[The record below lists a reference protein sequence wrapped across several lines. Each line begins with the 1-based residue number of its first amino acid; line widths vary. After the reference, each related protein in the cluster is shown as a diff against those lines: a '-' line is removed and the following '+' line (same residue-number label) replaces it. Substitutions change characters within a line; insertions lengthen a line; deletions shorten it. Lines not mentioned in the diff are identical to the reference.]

1 MGKSSDVG
9 PTDGSFEARLNTMYR
24 REFLRRSAM
33 AAASVA
39 VLACT
44 PSGPAVN
51 TLTAKPSLVPVK
63 GGTLT
68 WGQWDK
74 IDSIDPALTTG
85 AAAGEIAQNILDTL
99 ITLDADQKPHP
110 SLATRWT
117 IDDNAKKFTFTL
129 RDGVKFHDGSTLTAA
144 AVKGSFDRILEPKLK
159 AGAVVSL
166 IGPIDTITTPS
177 ENTVVF
183 TFKTGYPAFM
193 LQIWRYFFGILS
205 PKYLATLK
213 PGDSATEPVGSGPF
227 KFAGRSADGVVTLK
241 TFPDYA
247 WGPETFKNRA
257 ASWIDTVKFRA
268 ITEAS
273 TRIATLE
280 SGENVL
286 IDEIPEAD
294 YARLKDDKRFTFV
307 LSPRASHTLGFSM
320 NVAKAPTDDRAVRE
334 AVNWAVDRKSIVDKV
349 FFGVHHV
356 SIGPLSEG
364 VWARDEAIEK
374 AFTFDPAKAKTILD
388 TAGWKLPA
396 SGPIRE
402 KAGQKLEILLATFRS
417 PWTEIAQAMQ
427 AQLRDVG
434 IDLKVQF
441 MERAPYLDYVRSYK
455 HNMGAT
461 SSTAIDPD
469 GILRVCY
476 HSANRVTGSNFSN
489 VSDPALDA
497 LLVKGQSQE
506 LGTAERK
513 QTYVDAQ
520 KKIMDILPFIGVM
533 SQVRVEAMST
543 KVHDFKPGPDGLTGL
558 PLNDTWVES

>member
-1 MGKSSDVG
+1 MADRYV
-9 PTDGSFEARLNTMYR
+9 LYR
-24 REFLRRSAM
+24 REFLRRSAL

-39 VLACT
+39 VLSCT
-44 PSGPAVN
+44 GGPAVN
-51 TLTAKPSLVPVK
+51 TLSARPSLPPTK

-110 SLATRWT
+110 ALASKWV
-117 IDDNAKKFTFTL
+117 IENDSKKFTFTL
-129 RDGVKFHDGSTLTAA
+129 RDGVKFHDGTALTSA
-144 AVKGSFDRILEPKLK
+144 AVKQSFERILKPELK

-166 IGPIDTITTPS
+166 IGPLDKIETPNDS
-177 ENTVVF
+177 TVIF
-183 TFKTGYPAFM
+183 NFKSGYYAFM
-193 LQIWRYFFGILS
+193 LQIWRYFFGIMS

-213 PGDSATEPVGSGPF
+213 PADPAAAPVGSGPF
-227 KFAGRSADGVVTLK
+227 MFDSRSPDGVVTLK
-241 TFPDYA
+241 AFPDYN
-247 WGPETFKNRA
+247 WGSDTFKNRA
-257 ASWIDTVKFRA
+257 APYISTVKFRA
-268 ITEAS
+268 ITEPS

-280 SGENVL
+280 SGENLL

-294 YARLKDDKRFTFV
+294 YARLKDNNKYAFV

-356 SIGPLSEG
+356 SVGPLSEG
-364 VWARDEAIEK
+364 VWGRDESIEK
-374 AFTFDPAKAKTILD
+374 AFSYDPTKAKSLLD
-388 TAGWKLPA
+388 SAGWKIA
-396 SGPIRE
+396 GSGPIRE
-402 KAGQKLEILLATFRS
+402 KGGQKLEILLATFRS

-434 IDLKVQF
+434 IDLKVQT
-441 MERAPYLDYVRSYK
+441 MERGPYLEYVRGYK
-455 HNMGAT
+455 HNMAAT

-476 HSANRVTGSNFSN
+476 HSANRTTGSNFSN
-489 VSDPALDA
+489 VNDKDLDA

-506 LGTAERK
+506 LGTQERR

-520 KKIMDILPFIGVM
+520 KKIMDILPFVGVM
-533 SQVRVEAMST
+533 SQIRVEAMSA

>member
-1 MGKSSDVG
+1 MAD
-9 PTDGSFEARLNTMYR
+9 RMMLYR
-24 REFLRRSAM
+24 REFLRRSAL

-39 VLACT
+39 ILSCT
-44 PSGPAVN
+44 PGTSVPPASGAAKS
-51 TLTAKPSLVPVK
+51 LTPVK

-99 ITLDADQKPHP
+99 ITLDAEQKPHP
-110 SLATRWT
+110 ALATKWT
-117 IDDNAKKFTFTL
+117 IEDSGKKFTFTL
-129 RDGVKFHDGSTLTAA
+129 RDGVKFHDGTTLTSA
-144 AVKGSFDRILEPKLK
+144 AVKQSFERILKPELK

-166 IGPIDTITTPS
+166 IGPIDTITAPNDS
-177 ENTVVF
+177 TVVF
-183 TFKTGYPAFM
+183 QFKSGYYAFM
-193 LQIWRYFFGILS
+193 LQIWRYFFGIMS
-205 PKYLATLK
+205 PKYMATLK
-213 PGDSATEPVGSGPF
+213 PADPAVAPVGSGPF
-227 KFAGRSADGVVTLK
+227 MFDSRSPDGVVTLK
-241 TFPDYA
+241 AFPDYN
-247 WGPETFKNRA
+247 WGSETFKNRVA
-257 ASWIDTVKFRA
+257 PYLQTLKFRA
-268 ITEAS
+268 ITEPS

-280 SGENVL
+280 SGENLL

-294 YARLKDDKRFTFV
+294 YARLKNNSKYAFV

-334 AVNWAVDRKSIVDKV
+334 AVNWAVDRTSIVDKV

-356 SIGPLSEG
+356 SVGPLSEG
-364 VWARDEAIEK
+364 VWARDESIEK
-374 AFTFDPAKAKTILD
+374 AFSFDPAKAKKILED
-388 TAGWKLPA
+388 AGWKLPA

-402 KAGQKLEILLATFRS
+402 KGGQKLEIALATFRS

-427 AQLRDVG
+427 SQLRDVG
-434 IDLKVQF
+434 IDLKVQV
-441 MERAPYLDYVRSYK
+441 MERGPYLDYVRAYK
-455 HNMGAT
+455 HNMAAT

-476 HSANRVTGSNFSN
+476 HSANRTTGSNFSN
-489 VSDPALDA
+489 VNDKDLDA
-497 LLVKGQSQE
+497 LLTKGQSQE
-506 LGTAERK
+506 LGTPERR

-520 KKIMDILPFIGVM
+520 KKVMDILPFVGVM
-533 SQVRVEAMST
+533 SQIRVEAMSA

>member
-1 MGKSSDVG
+1 
-9 PTDGSFEARLNTMYR
+9 MYR
-24 REFLRRSAM
+24 REFLRRSAL

-44 PSGPAVN
+44 PGTSTPAA
-51 TLTAKPSLVPVK
+51 TAAAVKSLVPTK

-68 WGQWDK
+68 WGMWDK

-85 AAAGEIAQNILDTL
+85 AAAGEVAQNIVDTL

-110 SLATRWT
+110 ALATKWT
-117 IDDNAKKFTFTL
+117 IEDAGKKFTFTL
-129 RDGVKFHDGSTLTAA
+129 RDGVKFHDGTALTSA
-144 AVKGSFDRILEPKLK
+144 AVKASFERILDPKLK

-166 IGPIDTITTPS
+166 IGPIDTITTPNDS
-177 ENTVVF
+177 TVVF
-183 TFKTGYPAFM
+183 TFKQGYYAFT
-193 LQIWRYFFGILS
+193 LQIWRYFFGIMS

-213 PGDSATEPVGSGPF
+213 PGDPATTPVGSGPF
-227 KFAGRSADGVVTLK
+227 MFDSRSADGVVTLK
-241 TFPDYA
+241 AYPDYN
-247 WGPETFKNRA
+247 WGAETFKNRGA
-257 ASWIDTVKFRA
+257 AYLGTLKFRA

-280 SGENVL
+280 SGENLL

-320 NVAKAPTDDRAVRE
+320 NVTKAPTDDRAVRE

-349 FFGVHHV
+349 FFGVHHLSV
-356 SIGPLSEG
+356 GPLSEG
-364 VWARDEAIEK
+364 VWARDETIEK
-374 AFTFDPAKAKTILD
+374 AFTFDPAKARSVLD
-388 TAGWKLPA
+388 AAGWKLPA

-402 KAGQKLEILLATFRS
+402 KGGQKLEILLATFRS

-434 IDLKVQF
+434 IDLKVQT
-441 MERAPYLDYVRSYK
+441 MERGPYLDLVRGYK
-455 HNMGAT
+455 HNMAAT

-476 HSANRVTGSNFSN
+476 HSASRVTGSNFSN

-497 LLVKGQSQE
+497 LLLKGQAQE
-506 LGTAERK
+506 LGTAERR

-520 KKIMDILPFIGVM
+520 KKIMEILPFVGVM
-533 SQVRVEAMST
+533 SQVRVEAMAA

-558 PLNDTWVES
+558 PLNDTWMES

>member
-1 MGKSSDVG
+1 MADR
-9 PTDGSFEARLNTMYR
+9 TLLYR
-24 REFLRRSAM
+24 REFLRRSAL

-39 VLACT
+39 VLSCAPGSST
-44 PSGPAVN
+44 P
-51 TLTAKPSLVPVK
+51 TATAARSLVPIK

-85 AAAGEIAQNILDTL
+85 AAAGEVAQNILDTL
-99 ITLDADQKPHP
+99 ITLDAEQKPHP
-110 SLATRWT
+110 ALATKWT
-117 IDDNAKKFTFTL
+117 IEDAGKKFTFTL
-129 RDGVKFHDGSTLTAA
+129 RDGVKFHDGTVLTSA
-144 AVKGSFDRILEPKLK
+144 AVKGSFERILKPELK

-166 IGPIDTITTPS
+166 IGPIDTITTPNDS
-177 ENTVVF
+177 TVIF
-183 TFKTGYPAFM
+183 QFKSGYYAFV
-193 LQIWRYFFGILS
+193 LQIWRYFFGIMS

-213 PGDSATEPVGSGPF
+213 PADSAVAPVGSGPF
-227 KFAGRSADGVVTLK
+227 MFDSRSPDGVVTLK
-241 TFPDYA
+241 AFPDYT

-257 ASWIDTVKFRA
+257 APYLQTVKFRA
-268 ITEAS
+268 ITEPS

-280 SGENVL
+280 SGENLL

-294 YARLKDDKRFTFV
+294 YARLKDNSKYTFV

-320 NVAKAPTDDRAVRE
+320 NVTKAPTDDRAVRE

-356 SIGPLSEG
+356 SVGPLSEG
-364 VWARDEAIEK
+364 VWARDDGIERS
-374 AFTFDPAKAKTILD
+374 FTYDPAKAKALLD
-388 TAGWKLPA
+388 SAGWKLPA

-434 IDLKVQF
+434 IDLKVQV
-441 MERAPYLDYVRSYK
+441 MERAPYLDYVRGYK
-455 HNMGAT
+455 HNMAAT
-461 SSTAIDPD
+461 STTAIDPD

-489 VSDPALDA
+489 TNDKDLDA
-497 LLVKGQSQE
+497 LLVKGQGQE
-506 LGTAERK
+506 LGTQERR
-513 QTYVDAQ
+513 QTYLDAQ
-520 KKIMDILPFIGVM
+520 KKVMEILPFVGIM
-533 SQVRVEAMST
+533 SQVRVEAMSA

-558 PLNDTWVES
+558 PLNDTWMEG

>member
-1 MGKSSDVG
+1 
-9 PTDGSFEARLNTMYR
+9 MYR
-24 REFLRRSAM
+24 REFLRRSAL

-44 PSGPAVN
+44 PGTSTPAA
-51 TLTAKPSLVPVK
+51 TAAAVKSLVPTK

-68 WGQWDK
+68 WGMWDK

-85 AAAGEIAQNILDTL
+85 AAAGEVAQNIVDTL

-110 SLATRWT
+110 ALATKWT
-117 IDDNAKKFTFTL
+117 IEDAGKKFTFTL
-129 RDGVKFHDGSTLTAA
+129 RDGVKFHDGTALTSA
-144 AVKGSFDRILEPKLK
+144 AVKASFERILDPKLK

-166 IGPIDTITTPS
+166 IGPIDTITTPNDS
-177 ENTVVF
+177 TVVF
-183 TFKTGYPAFM
+183 TFKQGYYAFT
-193 LQIWRYFFGILS
+193 LQIWRYFFGIMS

-213 PGDSATEPVGSGPF
+213 PGDPATTPVGSGPF
-227 KFAGRSADGVVTLK
+227 MFDSRSADGVVTLK
-241 TFPDYA
+241 AYPDYN
-247 WGPETFKNRA
+247 WGAETFKNRGA
-257 ASWIDTVKFRA
+257 AYLGTLKFRA

-280 SGENVL
+280 SGENLL

-320 NVAKAPTDDRAVRE
+320 NVTKAPTDDRAVRE

-349 FFGVHHV
+349 FFGVHHLSV
-356 SIGPLSEG
+356 GPLSEG
-364 VWARDEAIEK
+364 VWARDETIEK
-374 AFTFDPAKAKTILD
+374 AFTFDPAKARSVLD
-388 TAGWKLPA
+388 AAGWKLPA

-402 KAGQKLEILLATFRS
+402 KGGQKLEILLATFRS

-434 IDLKVQF
+434 IDLKVQT
-441 MERAPYLDYVRSYK
+441 MERGPYLDLVRGYK
-455 HNMGAT
+455 HNMAAT

-476 HSANRVTGSNFSN
+476 HSASRVTGSNFSN

-497 LLVKGQSQE
+497 LLLKGQAQE
-506 LGTAERK
+506 LGTAERR

-520 KKIMDILPFIGVM
+520 KKIMEILPFVGVM
-533 SQVRVEAMST
+533 SQVRVEAMSA

-558 PLNDTWVES
+558 PLNDTWMES